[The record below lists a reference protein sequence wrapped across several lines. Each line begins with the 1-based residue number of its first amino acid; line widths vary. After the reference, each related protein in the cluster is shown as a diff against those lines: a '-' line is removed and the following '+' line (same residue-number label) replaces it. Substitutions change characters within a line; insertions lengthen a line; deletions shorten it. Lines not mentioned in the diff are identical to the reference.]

1 MEHTI
6 AAISTPMGA
15 GGIGIIRLSGESAH
29 QVADRVFR
37 SISGKKIEQAAGYTA
52 LYGHIVKNNTVIDEA
67 VALVFT
73 APKSYT
79 GEDVVELSCHG
90 GAAVLREALR
100 LTFAAGAKPAE
111 AGEFTKRAFLNG
123 KMELTQAEAVMD
135 IIHAKGEQA
144 ARAAVAAHEGAL
156 AKRLDEMK
164 ATLINTAAWL
174 AAWADFPE
182 EEIPEVEPAA
192 LQERLAPVKQEI
204 ARLIATFDS
213 GRLMREGVETAIVG
227 CPNVGKS
234 TLMNLLCGHESS
246 IVTHIAG
253 TTRDVV
259 SEEIL
264 LGDLRLHLND
274 TAGIRETDD
283 TVEQFGVQRAKDRL
297 ATAELIFAVFDG
309 SRTLTD
315 DDKEL
320 LALCKNRKAVAVLNK
335 SDLPRKADEDAI
347 RAIIPRVAVLCAKE
361 GNGVED
367 LQRHVEELLSLTDFD
382 SNCGILS
389 NERQLNCAL
398 QVQRCLQECED
409 ALEMGLTLDAVAVS
423 LDGALE
429 ALMELSGER
438 VTDQVTDQIFHQ
450 FCVGK

>member
-1 MEHTI
+1 MEQTI
-6 AAISTPMGA
+6 AAISTPLGA
-15 GGIGIIRLSGESAH
+15 GGMGTIRISGETART
-29 QVADRVFR
+29 VADRVFK
-37 SISGKKIEQAAGYTA
+37 SVSGKTIEQAKGYTA
-52 LYGHIVKNNTVIDEA
+52 LFGHIMNGDRVVDQA
-67 VALVFT
+67 VALVFA

-90 GAAVLREALR
+90 GMAIMREALR
-100 LTFAAGAKPAE
+100 LTFEAGAKPAE

-135 IIHAKGEQA
+135 VIHAKGAQA
-144 ARAAVAAHEGAL
+144 ARAAVAANQGAL
-156 AKRLDEMK
+156 AKRLAQMK
-164 ATLINTAAWL
+164 DTLVNTAAWL

-192 LQERLAPVKQEI
+192 LQGRLSPAKEEI
-204 ARLIATFDS
+204 ARLLATFDS
-213 GRLMREGVETAIVG
+213 GRVMREGVETAIVG

-309 SRTLTD
+309 SRALTE

-320 LALCKNRKAVAVLNK
+320 LTLCKDRKAVAVLNK
-335 SDLPRKADEDAI
+335 SDLPRQADEDAI
-347 RAIIPRVAVLCAKE
+347 RAAIPRVAVLSAKK
-361 GNGVED
+361 GAGVEE

-382 SNCGILS
+382 SDCGMLM
-389 NERQLNCAL
+389 NERQRDCAM
-398 QVQRCLQECED
+398 QVQKCLQECED
-409 ALEMGLTLDAVAVS
+409 ALQMGLTLDAVGVS
-423 LDGALE
+423 LDGALD

-438 VTDQVTDQIFHQ
+438 VTEEVANQIFHQ

>member
-15 GGIGIIRLSGESAH
+15 GGIGIIRLSGETARA
-29 QVADRVFR
+29 VADKVFR
-37 SISGKKIEQAAGYTA
+37 SVSGKTIEQASGYTA
-52 LYGHIVKNNTVIDEA
+52 LYGHIMKGERVVDEA
-67 VALVFT
+67 VALVFA

-90 GAAVLREALR
+90 GAAVLRETLR
-100 LTFAAGAKPAE
+100 LTLEAGARPAG

-135 IIHAKGEQA
+135 IIHAKGDQA

-156 AKRLDEMK
+156 AKRLNTMK
-164 ATLINTAAWL
+164 DTLVNTAAWL

-192 LQERLAPVKQEI
+192 LQERLAPVTKDI
-204 ARLIATFDS
+204 ARLLATFDS
-213 GRLMREGVETAIVG
+213 GRIMREGVETAIVG

-309 SRTLTD
+309 SRPLTD

-320 LALCKNRKAVAVLNK
+320 LTLCKDRKAVAVLNK
-335 SDLPRKADEDAI
+335 SDLPRKTDEQVI
-347 RAIIPRVAVLCAKE
+347 RSYIPRVAVLSAKE
-361 GNGVED
+361 GAGVDE
-367 LQRHVEELLSLTDFD
+367 LQCHVEELLSLTDFD
-382 SNCGILS
+382 SDCGMLM
-389 NERQLNCAL
+389 NERQRDCAM
-398 QVQRCLQECED
+398 QVQKCLQECED
-409 ALEMGLTLDAVAVS
+409 ALLMGLTLDAVAVS

-438 VTDQVTDQIFHQ
+438 VTEEVANQIFHQ

>member
-15 GGIGIIRLSGESAH
+15 GGIGIIRLSGQKAR

-37 SISGKKIEQAAGYTA
+37 SVSGKTVEQATGYTA
-52 LYGHIVKNNTVIDEA
+52 LYGHIMKDDRVVDEA
-67 VALVFT
+67 VALIFA

-90 GAAVLREALR
+90 GAAVLRETLR
-100 LTFAAGAKPAE
+100 LTFEAGAKPAQ

-156 AKRLDEMK
+156 AKRLEAMK
-164 ATLINTAAWL
+164 ATLVNTAAWL

-182 EEIPEVEPAA
+182 EEIPEVEPVA
-192 LQERLAPVKQEI
+192 LQQRLSPVKDEI
-204 ARLIATFDS
+204 ARLLASFDS

-309 SRTLTD
+309 SRPLTD

-320 LALCKNRKAVAVLNK
+320 LALCKDRKAVAVLNK
-335 SDLPRKADEDAI
+335 SDLPRKTDEQTI
-347 RAIIPRVAVLCAKE
+347 RSFISRVAVLSAKE
-361 GNGVED
+361 GNGVEA
-367 LQRHVEELLSLTDFD
+367 LQRHVTELLALTDFD
-382 SNCGILS
+382 SDCGMLM
-389 NERQLNCAL
+389 NERQRDCAL
-398 QVQRCLQECED
+398 QVQRCLQECEE
-409 ALEMGLTLDAVAVS
+409 ALLLGLTLDAVAVS
-423 LDGALE
+423 LDGALQ

-438 VTDQVTDQIFHQ
+438 VTDQVADQIFHQ